1 MTPSDLREGAKRRT
15 AQPSSA
21 RRRAPS
27 PAVLL
32 VVAILA
38 AGLCVRSPVAAQ
50 EWVQPVD
57 SLRQI
62 QSITPRS
69 GPPGT
74 LVEVYSDNMPLE
86 ARFHVGVGA
95 TRSGFE
101 SLFEASQL
109 GLGEISVRLPI
120 PETVSR
126 ERAAVFVAFNAVFSP
141 IAMSRP
147 FHVTDEQGRLR
158 RTGEVEGVGG
168 ACVVFRDED
177 GFLYELLGAVDG
189 LARGSRIT
197 FEALYVGES
206 ACIDGA
212 TVRVLEVVPPDG
224 GLTVHGLISV
234 AGAPGRSDGAPPG
247 IPRSPRCHPPGS
259 DRARARGGRSPGSRS
274 TGRRVRGRG
283 RCPSRRTEGFHRAR

>member
-1 MTPSDLREGAKRRT
+1 GSSAGGPSAGARGSCTSPTRPAIRWDEGWCGALGSGRIESRVDRRRGSSTQMTPSDVRAGATRRT
-15 AQPSSA
+15 GRLPGTG
-21 RRRAPS
+21 RRAPS
-27 PAVLL
+27 LAFP
-32 VVAILA
+32 VATILA
-38 AGLCVRSPVAAQ
+38 AALCVPSPTAAQ
-50 EWVQPVD
+50 EWIEPVD

-62 QSITPRS
+62 QSIMPRS

-120 PETVSR
+120 PEAVSR

-158 RTGEVEGVGG
+158 RTGEVEGVDGP
-168 ACVVFRDED
+168 CV
-177 GFLYELLGAVDG
+177 
-189 LARGSRIT
+189 
-197 FEALYVGES
+197 
-206 ACIDGA
+206 
-212 TVRVLEVVPPDG
+212 
-224 GLTVHGLISV
+224 
-234 AGAPGRSDGAPPG
+234 
-247 IPRSPRCHPPGS
+247 
-259 DRARARGGRSPGSRS
+259 
-274 TGRRVRGRG
+274 
-283 RCPSRRTEGFHRAR
+283 

>member
-1 MTPSDLREGAKRRT
+1 MTPSDVRAGATRRT
-15 AQPSSA
+15 GRLPGTGRQ
-21 RRRAPS
+21 APS
-27 PAVLL
+27 LAFP
-32 VVAILA
+32 VATILA
-38 AGLCVRSPVAAQ
+38 AALCVPSPTAAQ
-50 EWVQPVD
+50 EWIEPVD

-62 QSITPRS
+62 QSIMPRS

-158 RTGEVEGVGG
+158 RTGEVEGVDGP
-168 ACVVFRDED
+168 CVVFRDED
-177 GFLYELLGAVDG
+177 GFLYELVGALEG
-189 LARGSRIT
+189 LTRGRAIT
-197 FEALYVGES
+197 FEALYVDES
-206 ACIDGA
+206 ACVDGS
-212 TVRVLEVVPPDG
+212 TVRVVEVVPPDG
-224 GLTVHGLISV
+224 
-234 AGAPGRSDGAPPG
+234 R
-247 IPRSPRCHPPGS
+247 
-259 DRARARGGRSPGSRS
+259 
-274 TGRRVRGRG
+274 
-283 RCPSRRTEGFHRAR
+283 